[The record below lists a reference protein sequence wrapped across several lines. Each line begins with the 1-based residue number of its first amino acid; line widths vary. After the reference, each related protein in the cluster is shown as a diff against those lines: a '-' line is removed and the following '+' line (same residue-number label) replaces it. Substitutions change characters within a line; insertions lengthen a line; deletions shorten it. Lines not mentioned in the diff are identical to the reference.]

1 MGHKSSVNSLDIYN
15 PEKSSD
21 NGYLGQTYQQLLL
34 SASDDGTAM
43 IWDLRTNKR
52 VMLIQDQQ
60 TTEGRE
66 IIKAKFFD
74 SGNYIMTAFGDSLAT
89 FDVRKPAII
98 LTKSFLTHSQPHKSE
113 EDFNDFDFCHTS
125 TG

>member
-1 MGHKSSVNSLDIYN
+1 MS
-15 PEKSSD
+15 
-21 NGYLGQTYQQLLL
+21 QTYQQLML

-66 IIKAKFFD
+66 IVKAKFFD
-74 SGNYIMTAFGDSLAT
+74 QGNYVMTAFGDSLAT

-98 LTKSFLTHSQPHKSE
+98 LTQSFQSHI
-113 EDFNDFDFCHTS
+113 
-125 TG
+125 